1 MNDIFSI
8 FNPDWWMDENN
19 NALQMTDAVLFLL
32 LAIPVAYLFIYALA
46 SLRKYKNPYPPSPK
60 RHRFLVLFVVLKNGK
75 ILAQGTQEQLLADC
89 PLYKD
94 MWEAHIGAKDW
105 AVATNGGAE
114 NV

>member
-1 MNDIFSI
+1 MILKNAHKVNLDEATEFTDPEHEHKIQQSI
-8 FNPDWWMDENN
+8 T
-19 NALQMTDAVLFLL
+19 ALTKGKTLL
-32 LAIPVAYLFIYALA
+32 VIA
-46 SLRKYKNPYPPSPK
+46 
-60 RHRFLVLFVVLKNGK
+60 HRLSTIKSADNIVVLKNGK

>member
-1 MNDIFSI
+1 MMLKNAPIVVLDEATAFTDPENEHKIQQSI
-8 FNPDWWMDENN
+8 T
-19 NALQMTDAVLFLL
+19 ALTKGKTLL
-32 LAIPVAYLFIYALA
+32 VIA
-46 SLRKYKNPYPPSPK
+46 
-60 RHRFLVLFVVLKNGK
+60 HRLSTIKSADNIVVLKNGK